1 MPADAAAIDALL
13 EGLNPPQREAVT
25 HGEGPLLILAGAGSG
40 KTRVLTHRIAYLL
53 RTGQARASEILAITF
68 TNKAAQEMRER
79 VELLVGR
86 ATRAMWVM
94 TFHAASARM
103 LRSDA
108 HRLGYTRQFTIY
120 DAADSR
126 RLIKK
131 CLDDLDIDS
140 KRFTPRAM
148 QGQISDAKNKLRSAD
163 DYRQLVGSYF
173 EQTAADVY
181 EHYERELVRMNAM
194 DFDDLLFRSVNLL
207 ELFQEVRDRY
217 AQAFRWIMVDEYQ
230 DTNHAQY
237 RWLQLLSSEHRN
249 LAVVGDDSQCLV
261 AGTPV
266 TMGDGSSKPIEVIEE
281 GDEVL
286 SCHGGADF
294 RPARVLRTYATR
306 RSTGVEI
313 TTRSGRRIV
322 STPEHTHFAGFRS
335 GHTPELHLTYLM
347 WRHDKGFRVG
357 TTRTHAPA
365 ASGLQV
371 RSAQERADASWV
383 LSTHESEGQA
393 RAAEQ
398 LFALR
403 YGIPTLPFVARTG
416 NSVNG
421 LVHDQALID
430 QVFEG
435 VEGHSNG
442 RRLLR
447 ELDLDFTHPH
457 HAPLSFEGR
466 RRNVTI
472 TLCGDRRGRRPM
484 HVVAIGG
491 RDADAAARLDS
502 AGLSVRPAKSGSAS
516 WRYESCFA
524 DYERAAATVER
535 IRRAVPVSVR
545 RMARLGASDGGKNTL
560 PFTTAASVRPG
571 MVMFT
576 AEGGYD
582 LVESVRRIPL
592 EATVHDL
599 DIEDTHNFVAGGL
612 VTHNSIYGFRGADIR
627 NILDFQ
633 DDYPDASV
641 VKLEQN
647 YRSTQMILDAANAV
661 IGHNRGQMPKHLWTD
676 VGEGDPV
683 RVREMSDEHA
693 EARFVSAEIQRLV
706 DEGVS
711 RSEIAIFYRTNAQ
724 SRVLEDMLVRAQIAY
739 QVIGGTKFYERA
751 EIRDA
756 IGYLTFLVNPQDQGA
771 FTRIAN
777 SPRRGLGQTSL
788 SRVIGY
794 ADAEGIPVW
803 EAAERDVPA
812 LGTAAKK
819 ALARFMSTMQRLKER
834 VDGNAPVG
842 DLVEELLSETG
853 YIEALKAE
861 RTIEAQGRLENLE
874 ELVHVAREYDA
885 TNPEGSLDEFL
896 QQIALLADADTI
908 RDDEGLVTLMTLH
921 NAKGLEFPIVF
932 IIGLEDGVFPHS
944 RAIEEGNVEEER
956 RLAYVGLTRAMRD
969 LTLTYARRRNS
980 FGANSYGMRSRFL
993 DEIPRDL
1000 TDQAQ
1005 REAAGLPAPGRV
1017 ASWSGAAAATA
1028 EASESGNVFRLGDDV
1043 VHAAFGE
1050 GVVVGSEPGG
1060 IVVVRF
1066 AGDGSERK
1074 LMADYAPIRRR

>member
-1 MPADAAAIDALL
+1 MPADAAIDALL

-53 RTGQARASEILAITF
+53 RTGQARPSEILAITF

-103 LRSDA
+103 LRSHA
-108 HRLGYTRQFTIY
+108 EMLGYTRQFTIY

-148 QGQISDAKNKLRSAD
+148 QSRISDAKNKLRSAD
-163 DYRQLVGSYF
+163 DYRQLVGDYF

-181 EHYERELVRMNAM
+181 ELYEKELVRMNAM

-207 ELFQEVRDRY
+207 ELFQEVHDRY
-217 AQAFRWIMVDEYQ
+217 AQAFRWVMVDEYQ

-249 LAVVGDDSQCLV
+249 LAVVGDDSQ
-261 AGTPV
+261 
-266 TMGDGSSKPIEVIEE
+266 
-281 GDEVL
+281 
-286 SCHGGADF
+286 
-294 RPARVLRTYATR
+294 
-306 RSTGVEI
+306 
-313 TTRSGRRIV
+313 
-322 STPEHTHFAGFRS
+322 
-335 GHTPELHLTYLM
+335 
-347 WRHDKGFRVG
+347 
-357 TTRTHAPA
+357 
-365 ASGLQV
+365 
-371 RSAQERADASWV
+371 
-383 LSTHESEGQA
+383 
-393 RAAEQ
+393 
-398 LFALR
+398 
-403 YGIPTLPFVARTG
+403 
-416 NSVNG
+416 
-421 LVHDQALID
+421 
-430 QVFEG
+430 
-435 VEGHSNG
+435 
-442 RRLLR
+442 
-447 ELDLDFTHPH
+447 
-457 HAPLSFEGR
+457 
-466 RRNVTI
+466 
-472 TLCGDRRGRRPM
+472 
-484 HVVAIGG
+484 
-491 RDADAAARLDS
+491 
-502 AGLSVRPAKSGSAS
+502 
-516 WRYESCFA
+516 
-524 DYERAAATVER
+524 
-535 IRRAVPVSVR
+535 
-545 RMARLGASDGGKNTL
+545 
-560 PFTTAASVRPG
+560 
-571 MVMFT
+571 
-576 AEGGYD
+576 
-582 LVESVRRIPL
+582 
-592 EATVHDL
+592 
-599 DIEDTHNFVAGGL
+599 
-612 VTHNSIYGFRGADIR
+612 SIYGFRGADIR

-633 DDYPDASV
+633 DDYVDAHV

-661 IGHNRGQMPKHLWTD
+661 ISHNRGQMPKHLWTD
-676 VGEGDPV
+676 VGEGDLV

-756 IGYLTFLVNPQDQGA
+756 IGYLTFLVNPQDQNA

-834 VDGNAPVG
+834 VDGSASVG
-842 DLVEELLSETG
+842 DLVDELLSETG
-853 YIEALKAE
+853 YVDALKAE

-980 FGANSYGMRSRFL
+980 FGANSFGLRSRFL

-1005 REAAGLPAPGRV
+1005 REASGLPAPGRA
-1017 ASWSGAAAATA
+1017 ASWSGAAAASA
-1028 EASESGNVFRLGDDV
+1028 ELGGDGGGNVFHLGDDV

-1050 GVVVGSEPGG
+1050 GVVTGAEPGG

-1066 AGDGSERK
+1066 ASDGSERK